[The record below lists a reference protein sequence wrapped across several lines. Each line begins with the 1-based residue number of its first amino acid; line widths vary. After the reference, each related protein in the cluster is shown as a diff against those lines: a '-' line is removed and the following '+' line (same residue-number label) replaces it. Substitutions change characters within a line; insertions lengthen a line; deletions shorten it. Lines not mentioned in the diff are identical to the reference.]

1 MASHDPLRRLA
12 EKQAD
17 FCRIFANPTRIMIL
31 WTLGAQEK
39 TVSEIAESID
49 ASLSNTSQHLRIMK
63 QSAVVASRRDAQ
75 MIYYR
80 ICDTALTKCGPMLQ
94 APLRVPRR
102 DEERERCDGSPRSSG
117 ELLGL
122 RTMQPSTLAPE
133 GRVPAHKSV

>member
-1 MASHDPLRRLA
+1 MASHDPLKMLA
-12 EKQAD
+12 EKQAE
-17 FCRIFANPTRIMIL
+17 FCRIFANPTRIMLL

-63 QSAVVASRRDAQ
+63 QSAVVTSRRDAQ

-80 ICDTALTKCGPMLQ
+80 ICDNALTKCRPMLQ

-102 DEERERCDGSPRSSG
+102 EEERERYGG
-117 ELLGL
+117 
-122 RTMQPSTLAPE
+122 Q
-133 GRVPAHKSV
+133 